1 MTVQTPRR
9 VSSPDRDAVSAPKRT
24 IITPTPPPPV
34 VPALPKVKKKKDP
47 LWAKLTV
54 VAGAVLM
61 VSSGAGIVGSKWVI
75 SSATSA
81 VTQDNLL
88 GDTKKTT
95 AEGGNSLKGPIDL
108 LLMGVDARKRWA
120 VDDIRADTI
129 IILHIP
135 ASHDQAYLVSIPR
148 DTEVQVPAFAKSKYP
163 GGTAKAT
170 EAFFHGAQNGGGW
183 AGGAQLMAQTLK
195 NTTGI
200 SFDGAAIIDFN
211 GFKGVIDALDGVHM
225 CVDQRVKSKHM
236 VKVGGKPMYL
246 SDARKTGKTQ
256 TPIWHE
262 KGCRDMEGWEALDFA
277 RQRYGLKNGDYDRQR
292 HQQQLIKAMA
302 KKASTSG
309 VMTNPMKVKGLIKA
323 AGKAFV
329 LDTGGVPI
337 ADFMFTLKGV
347 AANDLV
353 LLRSN
358 NGTFAGNGNGREAI
372 TEKSLEMYRAV
383 KKDKLADFIIANP
396 DVVAKE
402 K

>member
-1 MTVQTPRR
+1 MSVQTPRR
-9 VSSPDRDAVSAPKRT
+9 VSSLDRDAGKGSGRPAPAAP
-24 IITPTPPPPV
+24 PTAVKSRKKGRRDPV
-34 VPALPKVKKKKDP
+34 
-47 LWAKLTV
+47 WARATLV
-54 VAGAVLM
+54 FGAVLM
-61 VSSGAGIVGSKWVI
+61 MASGAGIVGTKWMV

-88 GDTKKTT
+88 GNTKKSA

-108 LLMGVDARKRWA
+108 LLMGVDARKRWD
-120 VDDIRADTI
+120 VDDLHADTI

-135 ASHDQAYLVSIPR
+135 ASHDQAYLVSVPR
-148 DTEVQVPAFAKSKYP
+148 DTEVQVPPFARSRYP

-183 AGGAQLMAQTLK
+183 AGGAQLMAQTLR

-211 GFKGVIDALDGVHM
+211 GFKGVIDALKGVRM
-225 CVDQRVKSKHM
+225 CVDQRVRSHHM
-236 VKVGGKPMYL
+236 VMVGDRPMYL
-246 SDARKTGKTQ
+246 ADARKTGRSQ

-262 KGCRDMEGWEALDFA
+262 KGCKDMAGWEALDYA
-277 RQRYGLKNGDYDRQR
+277 RQRYGLQKGDYDRQR
-292 HQQQLIKAMA
+292 HQQQLVKAMA
-302 KKASTSG
+302 KKASKSG
-309 VMTNPMKVKGLIKA
+309 VLTNPVKVNALMKA

-329 LDTGGVPI
+329 LDTGGVPV
-337 ADFMFTLKGV
+337 ADFIFTLKGV

-358 NGTFAGNGNGREAI
+358 NGDFAGNANGRESI
-372 TEKSLEMYRAV
+372 TPKTMAMYKAV
-383 KKDKLADFIIANP
+383 KQDRLADFIIGNP

>member
-9 VSSPDRDAVSAPKRT
+9 VSSLDRDAVKAPR
-24 IITPTPPPPV
+24 PTGTAGSGA
-34 VPALPKVKKKKDP
+34 PAKARKKAKKDP
-47 LWAKLTV
+47 LWAKMTLV
-54 VAGAVLM
+54 FGAVLM
-61 VSSGAGIVGSKWVI
+61 MGSGAGIVGTKWVV
-75 SSATSA
+75 SSATNA

-88 GDTKKTT
+88 GGTKKTA
-95 AEGGNSLKGPIDL
+95 AEGGNSLNGPIDL
-108 LLMGVDARKRWA
+108 LLMGVDARKRWS
-120 VDDIRADTI
+120 VDDLHADTI

-135 ASHDQAYLVSIPR
+135 ASHDQAYLVSVPR

-211 GFKGVIDALDGVHM
+211 GFKGVIDALKGVRM
-225 CVDQRVKSKHM
+225 CVDQRVKSHHM
-236 VKVGGKPMYL
+236 VTVGGKPMYL
-246 SDARKTGKTQ
+246 ADARKTGRTQ

-262 KGCRDMEGWEALDFA
+262 KGCRDMEGWEALDYA

-302 KKASTSG
+302 KKASNSG
-309 VMTNPMKVKGLIKA
+309 VLTNPVKVSALMKA

-329 LDTGGVPI
+329 LDTGGVPV
-337 ADFMFTLKGV
+337 ADFIFTLKGV

-358 NGTFAGNGNGREAI
+358 NGSFAGNTNGRETI
-372 TEKSLEMYRAV
+372 TPKTMEMYRAV
-383 KKDKLADFIIANP
+383 KQDKLAPFIIGNP
-396 DVVAKE
+396 DVVANE